1 MTAAEAT
8 PELDDLN
15 DRAFLGHPKGLGYL
29 AFVEGCERFS
39 YYSMQTLLVLYMV
52 KYLLLPENMAGVIGL
67 QWLQQAAYGGKEGQ
81 PLASAIFGDYS
92 SLVYLTPIAGGL
104 IADRW
109 LGRRATLLAGAV
121 VMAIGHFLMAFEG
134 MFLFA
139 LLSLIVGVGL
149 FKGNIASQV
158 GELYKP
164 DDLRRAM
171 AFQIFYIA
179 INVSVI
185 IAPLISG
192 TLGEKV
198 GWHYGFGT
206 AGIVMVLGLLL
217 YIKAG
222 PWLPK
227 ENRIADAAASAA
239 GVNYPLMLGAA
250 VAIVVALRFIAP
262 SVAAVDAAG
271 ISGQVG
277 LATALG
283 LLIGVASTDRP
294 RLSML
299 LLLIPILAL
308 TMLTNQEIFNAYIVW
323 ADEQF
328 LRQWPS
334 WLEGKQLNLLFT
346 TIIFTSPF
354 PTSYMITIDAALSFS
369 MLAAVALFWKWRS
382 DAGKWEPDEIG
393 KMILG
398 SVFVI
403 GGGLCLWF
411 AAATQGDAKIGL
423 FWPVMFHLLNSIG
436 FAHIMPVSLALFTK
450 IAPKAIVATVVG
462 IYYLTFFAAN
472 KTVGIIG
479 GWYTTMDT
487 PSFWL
492 LHVGTAVAG
501 LIGFVLF
508 KLVMGKRLA
517 EAQSA

>member
-8 PELDDLN
+8 PELEAPPH

-52 KYLLLPENMAGVIGL
+52 KYLLLPEHIGSVLGL
-67 QWLQQAAYGGKEGQ
+67 QWLQAAAYDGKTGQ
-81 PLASAIFGDYS
+81 PLASAIFGDYT

-109 LGRRATLLAGAV
+109 LGRRTTLLLGAI

-134 MFLFA
+134 LFLFA
-139 LLSLIVGVGL
+139 LISLVVGVGL

-158 GELYKP
+158 GELYGP
-164 DDLRRAM
+164 NDLRRAM

-185 IAPLISG
+185 AAPLISG

-206 AGIVMVLGLLL
+206 AGVVMVAGLLL
-217 YIKAG
+217 YIKAS
-222 PWLPK
+222 PWLPQ
-227 ENRIADAAASAA
+227 ENRVGPAERQAGD
-239 GVNYPLMLGAA
+239 GVNGRKLALFSA
-250 VAIVVALRFIAP
+250 VALAILVGLSGSVPPIA
-262 SVAAVDAAG
+262 AMG

-277 LATALG
+277 LSVALG
-283 LLIGVASTDRP
+283 LLAAVSATDRP
-294 RLSML
+294 RVFAL

-308 TMLTNQEIFNAYIVW
+308 SMLTNQEIFNAYLVW
-323 ADEQF
+323 ADEHF
-328 LRQWPS
+328 
-334 WLEGKQLNLLFT
+334 QLTFFGT
-346 TIIFTSPF
+346 TL

-382 DAGKWEPDEIG
+382 NKGAWEPDEIG

-398 SVFVI
+398 SFFVI
-403 GGGLCLWF
+403 GGGLCLY
-411 AAATQGDAKIGL
+411 AAALTQGAGKIGL
-423 FWPVMFHLLNSIG
+423 GWPVLFHLLNSIG

-450 IAPKAIVATVVG
+450 IAPRAINATVVG
-462 IYYLTFFAAN
+462 IYYLAFFTAN

-479 GWYTTMDT
+479 GWYSTMDT
-487 PSFWL
+487 PTFWL
-492 LHVGTAVAG
+492 VHVGTAVAG
-501 LIGFVLF
+501 LVGFTLF
-508 KLVMGKRLA
+508 RAVMGKRLA
-517 EAQSA
+517 AA